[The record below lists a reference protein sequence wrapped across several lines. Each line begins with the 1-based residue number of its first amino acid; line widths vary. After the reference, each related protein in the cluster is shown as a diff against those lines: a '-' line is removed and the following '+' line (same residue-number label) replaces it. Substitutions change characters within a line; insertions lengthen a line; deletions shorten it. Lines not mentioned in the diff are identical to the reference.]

1 MDMDPEELQEILIDN
16 VENTAEWR
24 AHKATEYP
32 EVKRNAQCAQAL
44 NALAESLNAMPTDHP
59 KLRWLWWAL
68 FRERPKSKPDAEEL
82 DIYFSR
88 EESQLISRYGF
99 DCPED
104 GNAEE
109 FLSELIAE
117 LERASGI

>member
-1 MDMDPEELQEILIDN
+1 MEMDPEEFQEILICTA
-16 VENTAEWR
+16 ENTAVWR
-24 AHKATEYP
+24 ARKATEYP
-32 EVKRNAQCAQAL
+32 EDERNDQCAQAL
-44 NALAESLNAMPTDHP
+44 IALAKSLKSLPADHP
-59 KLRWLWWAL
+59 KLRGLWWTL
-68 FRERPKSKPDAEEL
+68 FRERPKSKPDAAEL
-82 DIYFSR
+82 AFYFSE

-99 DCPED
+99 DGQKD